1 MKYFLIAGEASG
13 DLHGAQLIEALRK
26 IDHNATFAFLGGDLM
41 AQAAGTQPVIHYRDM
56 AFMGFSEVIRHLP
69 RVLGNLKE
77 ARRAMLQFAP
87 DAFIPVDY
95 PSFNFKVA
103 KTAARAGIPV
113 YYFISPKLW
122 AWKSWRIKSIKRY
135 VRKVLAI
142 FPFEPAWYAER
153 GYKAEY
159 VGNPSVAE
167 IDAAMA
173 QTPSRE
179 DFLKQHKL
187 RDRPI
192 IALLPGSRRSEV
204 RRNLPVMIAAVHRYA
219 QYRAVVAGAPGLE
232 DEFYSSLTQLP
243 VVRNSTYALLRHA
256 EAALV
261 TSGTATLE
269 AALAGVPQVVCY
281 RSNGSKITHDI
292 MKRVLSIGHVS
303 LPNII
308 SGREIVPEMLLHRCT
323 PELVAEQLT
332 PLLRTGSDERGAQL
346 QGYREMRD
354 ILGSQDAAATA
365 ARIIVDDLRKE
376 GPAEAL

>member
-26 IDHNATFAFLGGDLM
+26 TDHNATFAFLGGDLM

-69 RVLGNLKE
+69 KVLGNLKE

-173 QTPSRE
+173 QTPSRDE
-179 DFLKQHKL
+179 FLKQHKL

-292 MKRVLSIGHVS
+292 MKRVLNIGHVS

-308 SGREIVPEMLLHRCT
+308 SGREIVPEMLLHHCT

-376 GPAEAL
+376 GPAGAL

>member
-26 IDHNATFAFLGGDLM
+26 TDHNATFAFLGGDLM

-69 RVLGNLKE
+69 KVLGNLKE

-173 QTPSRE
+173 QTPSRDE
-179 DFLKQHKL
+179 FLKQHKL

-308 SGREIVPEMLLHRCT
+308 SGREIVPEMLLHHCT

-376 GPAEAL
+376 GPAGAL

>member
-26 IDHNATFAFLGGDLM
+26 TDHNATFAFLGGDLM

-69 RVLGNLKE
+69 QVLGNLKE

-122 AWKSWRIKSIKRY
+122 AWKSWRIKSVKRY

-173 QTPSRE
+173 QTPSRDE
-179 DFLKQHKL
+179 FLKQHKL

-204 RRNLPVMIAAVHRYA
+204 RSNLPVMIAAAHRYA

-332 PLLRTGSDERGAQL
+332 PLLLTGSDERGAQL

-354 ILGSQDAAATA
+354 ILGSKDAAATA

>member
-26 IDHNATFAFLGGDLM
+26 TDHNATFAFLGGDLM

-69 RVLGNLKE
+69 QVLGNLKE

-173 QTPSRE
+173 QTPSRDE
-179 DFLKQHKL
+179 FLKQHKL

>member
-13 DLHGAQLIEALRK
+13 DLHGAQLIEALRQA
-26 IDHNATFAFLGGDLM
+26 DPDASFAFLGGDLM
-41 AQAAGTQPVIHYRDM
+41 AQAAGTVPVIHYREM

-69 RVLGNLKE
+69 QVLGNLKE

-103 KTAARAGIPV
+103 KTAAKAGIPV

-122 AWKSWRIKSIKRY
+122 AWKAWRIKSIKRY

-153 GYKAEY
+153 GYKADY

-173 QTPSRE
+173 RVPSRE

-204 RRNLPVMIAAVHRYA
+204 LNNLPVMIEAAHRYA
-219 QYRAVVAGAPGLE
+219 QYRAVVAGAPGLD
-232 DEFYSSLTQLP
+232 DEFYASITKLP
-243 VVRNSTYALLRHA
+243 VVRDATYPLLRHA

-281 RSNGSKITHDI
+281 RSNGSKLTHDI
-292 MKRVLSIGHVS
+292 MKRVLKINHVS

-308 SGREIVPEMLLHRCT
+308 AGRGIVPEMLLHRCT
-323 PELVAEQLT
+323 PELVTEQLT
-332 PLLRTGSDERGAQL
+332 PLLRKGSEEREAQL
-346 QGYREMRD
+346 NGYREMRR
-354 ILGSQDAAATA
+354 ILGEQDAAATA
-365 ARIIVDDLRKE
+365 ARIITDDLKKE
-376 GPAEAL
+376 EPAAEL

>member
-13 DLHGAQLIEALRK
+13 DLHGSQLIKALREA
-26 IDHNATFAFLGGDLM
+26 DPQAEFAFLGGDLM
-41 AQAAGTQPVIHYRDM
+41 AQAAGTEPVIHYRDM
-56 AFMGFSEVIRHLP
+56 AFMGFSEVIRHMP
-69 RVLGNLKE
+69 QVMGNLRE

-113 YYFISPKLW
+113 FYFISPKLW

-135 VRKVLAI
+135 VSKVLAI
-142 FPFEPAWYAER
+142 FPFEPEWYAAR
-153 GYKAEY
+153 GYRADY

-167 IDAAMA
+167 IDAALA
-173 QTPSRE
+173 QAPGRD

-187 RDRPI
+187 RERPI

-204 RRNLPVMIAAVHRYA
+204 RRNLPVMIEAVHRFA
-219 QYRAVVAGAPGLE
+219 QYRPVVAAAPGL
-232 DEFYSSLTQLP
+232 DDAFYASLTSLP
-243 VVRNSTYALLRHA
+243 VVRDATYPLLRHA
-256 EAALV
+256 AAALV

-281 RSNGSKITHDI
+281 RSNGSKLTHDI
-292 MKRVLSIGHVS
+292 MKHVLSIGHVS

-308 SGREIVPEMLLHRCT
+308 AGREIVPEMLLHRCT

-332 PLLRTGSDERGAQL
+332 PLLREGSEAREAQL
-346 QGYREMRD
+346 EGYREMRC
-354 ILGSQDAAATA
+354 ILGDKDAATTA
-365 ARIIVDDLRKE
+365 ARIITDALRQTR
-376 GPAEAL
+376 

>member
-26 IDHNATFAFLGGDLM
+26 TDHNATFAFLGGDLM

-69 RVLGNLKE
+69 QVLGNLKE

-122 AWKSWRIKSIKRY
+122 AWKPWRIKSIKRY

-153 GYKAEY
+153 GYKANY

-173 QTPSRE
+173 QTPSRDE
-179 DFLKQHKL
+179 FLKQHKL

-204 RRNLPVMIAAVHRYA
+204 RRNLPVMIVAVHRYA

-376 GPAEAL
+376 GPAGAL